1 MSEESLMDM
10 GIAAALLE
18 LEEEEKKK
26 KANEA
31 TATST
36 TVTENNNDVDV
47 MEEGENS
54 SPFTADIVG
63 RPNPEQLMREWR
75 GQINADVA
83 KIEALLTGNNNG
95 GSAVTLPNNYFAFHP

>member
-26 KANEA
+26 ANEA
-31 TATST
+31 TTT
-36 TVTENNNDVDV
+36 TVTENNDVDV
-47 MEEGENS
+47 DVEEGENS

-75 GQINADVA
+75 GQINVDVA

-95 GSAVTLPNNYFAFHP
+95 DSGVTLPNNYFAFHP